1 MLNFVL
7 IFMCCIDFCL
17 SIASVSMGALHLNEC
32 QNQAATFLIVNGC
45 ITLVFALIVLSFILL
60 LANKE
65 DLNLIRAISYF
76 LPLLPKLGL
85 SIYGSIVIFA
95 FGEYETQLKAKIID
109 LFVSGSSIDNCHGAT
124 FIFAYVMFIT
134 NLVTTVG
141 FFCVGCSIFGLFLLC
156 MSFVPGTKPQR

>member
-7 IFMCCIDFCL
+7 IFMCGIDFCL
-17 SIASVSMGALHLNEC
+17 SIACVAMGALHLNEC

-45 ITLVFALIVLSFILL
+45 ITLAFAVIIISSILL

-65 DLNLIRAISYF
+65 DLDLIRAIFYF

-95 FGEYETQLKAKIID
+95 FGKYKTEIQAKILH

-124 FIFAYVMFIT
+124 FIFAYVMLIT

-156 MSFVPGTKPQR
+156 MSCVPGIKR

>member
-1 MLNFVL
+1 
-7 IFMCCIDFCL
+7 MCGIDFCL
-17 SIASVSMGALHLNEC
+17 SIASVAMGALHLNEC
-32 QNQAATFLIVNGC
+32 QNQAAIFLIVNGC
-45 ITLVFALIVLSFILL
+45 ITLVFALIITSFILL

-65 DLNLIRAISYF
+65 DLDLIRAIFYF

-85 SIYGSIVIFA
+85 SIYGSIVIF
-95 FGEYETQLKAKIID
+95 GKYETQIQAKILH

-124 FIFAYVMFIT
+124 FIFAYVMLIT

-156 MSFVPGTKPQR
+156 MSCVPGIKR